1 MAEKLS
7 TLKSSRREWRRVSR
21 QTRESINSHLAARP
35 ELCRNS
41 TRGEALPNYAAVR
54 DLASFGY
61 NCVVSH
67 SLSNA
72 AKGEIGAL
80 ARDRETWSVPEA
92 IFSAQVADTAQ
103 GDPRQSSEDVT
114 ALRIQARDALSKL
127 LAGTERAYYGG
138 MPASLTE
145 LSMASAVLTS
155 WSDRPSDTP
164 VAEATVR
171 AMTGI
176 ALLQGRV
183 PDQPEANSAVDG
195 YLAAV
200 VRSQLSGKPVD
211 LGPRLPQPKPTTSAR
226 NLVRFYLDAS
236 LRATDPISAK
246 VVRRDVRRFLTHAEN
261 PLDMLTVATA
271 ATLALQR
278 TDEPCAVVEPRVSG
292 LDEALASVV
301 DQYAPSSDAVRAWL
315 TLLWTATKECG
326 PFRQQ
331 TAPAAGNFLDQ
342 LSATRATATPTGQ
355 AVADWGAREL
365 TCTRNQRIARPRSH
379 VTVASFAADT
389 EPGDGLGLG
398 IYAAIHAHAQA
409 ATSCAGSLPAI
420 LKEAD

>member
-1 MAEKLS
+1 M
-7 TLKSSRREWRRVSR
+7 
-21 QTRESINSHLAARP
+21 
-35 ELCRNS
+35 
-41 TRGEALPNYAAVR
+41 
-54 DLASFGY
+54 
-61 NCVVSH
+61 
-67 SLSNA
+67 
-72 AKGEIGAL
+72 
-80 ARDRETWSVPEA
+80 PEA
-92 IFSAQVADTAQ
+92 IFLAQVADTAQ
-103 GDPRQSSEDVT
+103 DDPRQSPEDVT

-155 WSDRPSDTP
+155 WSDRSSDTP

-200 VRSQLSGKPVD
+200 VRSQLSGTPVD

-236 LRATDPISAK
+236 LRARAPISAK
-246 VVRRDVRRFLTHAEN
+246 VVRRDVRRFLTRAEN

-278 TDEPCAVVEPRVSG
+278 TDEPCAVVEPKVSG

-301 DQYAPSSDAVRAWL
+301 DQCAPSSDAVRAWL
-315 TLLWTATKECG
+315 TLLWNATKECG

-331 TAPAAGNFLDQ
+331 TALTAGNFLGQ
-342 LSATRATATPTGQ
+342 LSVTRAATTPTGQ
-355 AVADWGAREL
+355 AVADWG
-365 TCTRNQRIARPRSH
+365 
-379 VTVASFAADT
+379 
-389 EPGDGLGLG
+389 PG
-398 IYAAIHAHAQA
+398 
-409 ATSCAGSLPAI
+409 S
-420 LKEAD
+420 